1 MLSGVGSRKS
11 GVMNAS
17 SDSGLRSS
25 DFRIETYRYY
35 TIGLG
40 KQRVNHN
47 PLKMQ

>member
-11 GVMNAS
+11 GVVNTF
-17 SDSGLRSS
+17 SDSGLPTSVLQP
-25 DFRIETYRYY
+25 IGHY
-35 TIGLG
+35 TMGLG